1 MGLRLFSEFKSSN
14 GKQYKIEI
22 HQTGFSGTT
31 TSFNVAEDGF
41 KLEYSGETDDIVSP
55 IIGSKCVVSAYNN
68 VGTFDTFMNKVLV
81 RQDDEFFMKIL
92 LHDGVDYNDT
102 FWSGIIMQDLMTDND
117 VSKPRIVEITAT
129 DGIGFL
135 ANEEYNGTGFTT
147 IETFIKKA
155 TQSIG
160 LSEIYTT
167 TEHLYGTIVNV
178 WDTNMTF
185 AKTTTDVST
194 LIRFD
199 SRVYQDKEEDGTII
213 YPKYLDILR
222 ELCVAF
228 GARFYQRD
236 GIFYFEQYLEREA
249 SSRYVTT
256 YQYDGTKVSTASVS
270 DDVTLDQTTAGGARM
285 AGNTFTFLP
294 ALQKVSVSF
303 NQSRASN
310 LLANNIHFTDS
321 TTRQNIGFVPKTD
334 NARLQL
340 ETRLEYQLTLNTT
353 PPSVAFDWWQ
363 PVWKM
368 EVRIEDANNPGT
380 FYYLKR
386 EYAPTGLAGAPIY
399 GPTTWETS
407 ASPLYYYIDGGL
419 GLNEATGLFLS
430 GSANIATP
438 PLPVSGDVE
447 IDIDWVNVYDDQQ
460 DVQTIPSYFDETRI
474 SIMSK
479 VVYLNDTGALSEVEV
494 FSATNT
500 DSRINSNL
508 NLDLGQLRISDAAGM
523 QGSFFVY
530 DGSNWVRSTLWR
542 RDDTGTF
549 IGLFKML
556 TSEILSLHRSP
567 VERYDGTIIASESFG
582 MKYVFD
588 SSDWL
593 MMRGTYNANIDQWN
607 GEWFK
612 FNKQTTN
619 ITIDTPVGSGG
630 GGTATARISS
640 QQGTDETI
648 RVVQMNATDADVTN
662 NTTIGGTLGVTGAS
676 TLNETSVGNFT
687 TTGSVTTT
695 INDVDASAGGSENQS
710 ITNHTNFINYS
721 GAENG
726 TYTIN
731 LPSAVDGALLRFK
744 TDSTISAT
752 KKVHLSPQ
760 TGETI
765 DGSTEPY
772 QMDRSFDGLTLM
784 GHTFGGSTNWFVI
797 QKKEK

>member
-68 VGTFDTFMNKVLV
+68 IGAFDTFMNKVLV

-135 ANEEYNGTGFTT
+135 ANEEYTGTGFTT
-147 IETFIKKA
+147 IQNIVLKA

-160 LSEIYTT
+160 LSEIYSSTD
-167 TEHLYGTIVNV
+167 HILGTIVNV

-321 TTRQNIGFVPKTD
+321 TTRQNIGFVPNTD

-368 EVRIEDANNPGT
+368 EVRIEDANNIGT

-407 ASPLYYYIDGGL
+407 ASHYYIDGGL

-460 DVQTIPSYFDETRI
+460 AVQSIPSYFDETRI

-508 NLDLGQLRISDAAGM
+508 NLDLGQLRISDAAGW
-523 QGSFFVY
+523 QGLFFVSH
-530 DGSNWVRSTLWR
+530 GSAWVR
-542 RDDTGTF
+542 
-549 IGLFKML
+549 L
-556 TSEILSLHRSP
+556 T
-567 VERYDGTIIASESFG
+567 
-582 MKYVFD
+582 
-588 SSDWL
+588 
-593 MMRGTYNANIDQWN
+593 
-607 GEWFK
+607 
-612 FNKQTTN
+612 
-619 ITIDTPVGSGG
+619 
-630 GGTATARISS
+630 
-640 QQGTDETI
+640 
-648 RVVQMNATDADVTN
+648 
-662 NTTIGGTLGVTGAS
+662 
-676 TLNETSVGNFT
+676 
-687 TTGSVTTT
+687 
-695 INDVDASAGGSENQS
+695 
-710 ITNHTNFINYS
+710 
-721 GAENG
+721 
-726 TYTIN
+726 
-731 LPSAVDGALLRFK
+731 
-744 TDSTISAT
+744 
-752 KKVHLSPQ
+752 
-760 TGETI
+760 
-765 DGSTEPY
+765 
-772 QMDRSFDGLTLM
+772 
-784 GHTFGGSTNWFVI
+784 
-797 QKKEK
+797 

>member
-68 VGTFDTFMNKVLV
+68 VGAFDTFMNKLLV

-167 TEHLYGTIVNV
+167 TEHFYGTIVNV

-213 YPKYLDILR
+213 FPKYIDILR

-321 TTRQNIGFVPKTD
+321 TTRQNIGFVPNTD

-407 ASPLYYYIDGGL
+407 ASYYEIDGGL

-438 PLPVSGDVE
+438 PIPVSGDVE
-447 IDIDWVNVYDDQQ
+447 IDIDWVNVYDDDQ
-460 DVQTIPSYFDETRI
+460 VEQTIPSYFDETRI

-479 VVYLNDTGALSEVEV
+479 VVYINDTGALS
-494 FSATNT
+494 
-500 DSRINSNL
+500 
-508 NLDLGQLRISDAAGM
+508 
-523 QGSFFVY
+523 
-530 DGSNWVRSTLWR
+530 
-542 RDDTGTF
+542 
-549 IGLFKML
+549 
-556 TSEILSLHRSP
+556 
-567 VERYDGTIIASESFG
+567 
-582 MKYVFD
+582 
-588 SSDWL
+588 
-593 MMRGTYNANIDQWN
+593 
-607 GEWFK
+607 
-612 FNKQTTN
+612 
-619 ITIDTPVGSGG
+619 
-630 GGTATARISS
+630 
-640 QQGTDETI
+640 
-648 RVVQMNATDADVTN
+648 
-662 NTTIGGTLGVTGAS
+662 
-676 TLNETSVGNFT
+676 
-687 TTGSVTTT
+687 
-695 INDVDASAGGSENQS
+695 
-710 ITNHTNFINYS
+710 
-721 GAENG
+721 
-726 TYTIN
+726 
-731 LPSAVDGALLRFK
+731 
-744 TDSTISAT
+744 
-752 KKVHLSPQ
+752 
-760 TGETI
+760 
-765 DGSTEPY
+765 
-772 QMDRSFDGLTLM
+772 
-784 GHTFGGSTNWFVI
+784 
-797 QKKEK
+797 

>member
-22 HQTGFSGTT
+22 HQTGFVGTT

-68 VGTFDTFMNKVLV
+68 VGAFDTFMNKVLV

-92 LHDGVDYNDT
+92 LHDGVGYNDT

-160 LSEIYTT
+160 LSEIYSS
-167 TEHLYGTIVNV
+167 TEHFYGTIVNV

-321 TTRQNIGFVPKTD
+321 TTRQNIGFVPNTD
-334 NARLQL
+334 NGRLQL

-353 PPSVAFDWWQ
+353 PPSVTQEWWQ

-368 EVRIEDANNPGT
+368 EVRIEDANNIGT

-407 ASPLYYYIDGGL
+407 ASHYYIDGGL

-460 DVQTIPSYFDETRI
+460 AVQSIPSYFDETRI

-567 VERYDGTIIASESFG
+567 VERYDGTIIASKSFG
-582 MKYVFD
+582 MKYIFD
-588 SSDWL
+588 SSNWL

-662 NTTIGGTLGVTGAS
+662 NATISGTMTNNGAMKVAINDITGDDESPAQ
-676 TLNETSVGNFT
+676 
-687 TTGSVTTT
+687 SVTTSNHMNFVT
-695 INDVDASAGGSENQS
+695 FGEGTGS
-710 ITNHTNFINYS
+710 YVV
-721 GAENG
+721 
-726 TYTIN
+726 N
-731 LPSAVDGALLRFK
+731 LPTAVGNDGILLRFK
-744 TDSTISAT
+744 TDDSVSASHQVVLT
-752 KKVHLSPQ
+752 PVSGQ
-760 TGETI
+760 TI
-765 DGSTEPY
+765 DGDTDYNLSRQY
-772 QMDRSFDGLTLM
+772 DGITLM
-784 GHTFGGSTNWFVI
+784 ANDGNWLVI
-797 QKKEK
+797 QKKQIN

>member
-22 HQTGFSGTT
+22 HQTGFVGTT

-41 KLEYSGETDDIVSP
+41 QLEYNGETDDIVSP

-92 LHDGVDYNDT
+92 LHDGVGYNDT
-102 FWSGIIMQDLMTDND
+102 FWSGLIMQDLMTDND
-117 VSKPRIVEITAT
+117 VSKPRIVQITAT

-135 ANEEYNGTGFTT
+135 ANEEYTGDGDTT
-147 IETFIKKA
+147 IENFIKEA
-155 TQSIG
+155 VQSIG
-160 LSEIYTT
+160 LSEVYLA
-167 TEHLYGTIVNV
+167 TEHFYATIVNV

-199 SRVYQDKEEDGTII
+199 SLVYQDKEEDGTII
-213 YPKYLDILR
+213 FPKYLDILQ

-270 DDVTLDQTTAGGARM
+270 DDITLNQTTSGGARKG
-285 AGNTFTFLP
+285 GNTFTYLP
-294 ALQKVSVSF
+294 ALQKVIVSF
-303 NQSRASN
+303 NQERASN
-310 LLANNIHFTDS
+310 LLGNNVVFTPS
-321 TTRQNIGFVPKTD
+321 TGFQNLGFVPNTNND
-334 NARLQL
+334 RLQI

-353 PPSVAFDWWQ
+353 PPSVSFDFYR
-363 PVWKM
+363 PVWK
-368 EVRIEDANNPGT
+368 VQIRIEDIQNPGT
-380 FYYLKR
+380 YYYLKR
-386 EYAPTGLAGAPIY
+386 DWSPGSAGAQIY
-399 GPTTWETS
+399 GATTWTTT
-407 ASPLYYYIDGGL
+407 ASYYYIDAGIAI
-419 GLNEATGLFLS
+419 NEATGLFIS
-430 GSANIATP
+430 GSGNIVTP
-438 PLPVSGDVE
+438 PFPVAGNAE
-447 IDIDWVNVYDDQQ
+447 IDIDFH
-460 DVQTIPSYFDETRI
+460 DVFDNTNNSQSVPSYFDETRI
-474 SIMSK
+474 SIAERI
-479 VVYLNDTGALSEVEV
+479 VLLNDTGALSEVEV

-500 DSRINSNL
+500 DSRIKSNL
-508 NLDLGQLRISDAAGM
+508 TLDLGQLRISDAAGM
-523 QGSFFVY
+523 QGSFYVY
-530 DGSNWVRSTLWR
+530 NGTGWVRSTLWR

-549 IGLFKML
+549 INLYKLL

-567 VERYDGTIIASESFG
+567 VERYDGTIISDSSFG
-582 MKYVFD
+582 RKFVFD

-593 MMRGTYNANIDQWN
+593 MMRGTYNANIDEWN

-630 GGTATARISS
+630 GGTATERISA
-640 QQGTDETI
+640 QQGTDEIITA
-648 RVVQMNATDADVTN
+648 VKVNTTDADVTN
-662 NTTIGGTLGVTGAS
+662 NATIGGTLGVTGAS

-687 TTGSVTTT
+687 TTGSVSVT
-695 INDVDASAGGSENQS
+695 INDVDASAGGSENLS
-710 ITNHTNFINYS
+710 LARHTNFINYS
-721 GAENG
+721 GEENG

-744 TDSTISAT
+744 TDSSISAT

-765 DGSTEPY
+765 DGNTEPY

>member
-22 HQTGFSGTT
+22 HQTGFVGTT

-68 VGTFDTFMNKVLV
+68 VGAFDTFMNKLLV

-135 ANEEYNGTGFTT
+135 ANEEYTGTGFTT
-147 IETFIKKA
+147 IQNIVLKA

-167 TEHLYGTIVNV
+167 TDHILGTIVNV

-256 YQYDGTKVSTASVS
+256 YQYDGTKVSTTSVS

-321 TTRQNIGFVPKTD
+321 TTRQNIGFVPNTD
-334 NARLQL
+334 NGRLQL

-368 EVRIEDANNPGT
+368 EVRIEDANNIGT

-407 ASPLYYYIDGGL
+407 ASHYYIDGGL

-460 DVQTIPSYFDETRI
+460 AVQSIPSYFDETRI

-582 MKYVFD
+582 MKYIFD
-588 SSDWL
+588 SSNWL

-662 NTTIGGTLGVTGAS
+662 NTTIGGTMTNNGAMKVAINDITGNDESPAQ
-676 TLNETSVGNFT
+676 
-687 TTGSVTTT
+687 SVTTSNHMNFVT
-695 INDVDASAGGSENQS
+695 FGEGTGS
-710 ITNHTNFINYS
+710 YVV
-721 GAENG
+721 
-726 TYTIN
+726 N
-731 LPSAVDGALLRFK
+731 LPTAVGNDGILIRFK
-744 TDSTISAT
+744 TDNSVSASHQVVLT
-752 KKVHLSPQ
+752 PVSGQ
-760 TGETI
+760 TI
-765 DGSTEPY
+765 DGDTDYNLSR
-772 QMDRSFDGLTLM
+772 QWDGITLM
-784 GHTFGGSTNWFVI
+784 ANDGNWLVI
-797 QKKEK
+797 QKKQIN

>member
-22 HQTGFSGTT
+22 HQTGFVGTT

-68 VGTFDTFMNKVLV
+68 VGAFDTFMNKLLV

-102 FWSGIIMQDLMTDND
+102 FWSGIIMQDLITDND

-135 ANEEYNGTGFTT
+135 ANEEYTSTGFTT
-147 IETFIKKA
+147 IQNVIFKA
-155 TQSIG
+155 MQSIG
-160 LSEIYTT
+160 LSEIYSS
-167 TEHLYGTIVNV
+167 TEHFLGTIVNV

-321 TTRQNIGFVPKTD
+321 TTRQNIGFVPNTD
-334 NARLQL
+334 NGRLQL

-353 PPSVAFDWWQ
+353 PPSVAQEWWQ

-368 EVRIEDANNPGT
+368 EVRIEDANNIGT

-407 ASPLYYYIDGGL
+407 ASHYYIDGGL

-460 DVQTIPSYFDETRI
+460 AVQSIPSYFDETRI

-530 DGSNWVRSTLWR
+530 NGSAWVRSTLWR

-582 MKYVFD
+582 MKYIFD
-588 SSDWL
+588 SSNWL

-612 FNKQTTN
+612 FNKQTSN

-662 NTTIGGTLGVTGAS
+662 NTTIGGTMTNNGAMKVAINDITGNDESPAQ
-676 TLNETSVGNFT
+676 
-687 TTGSVTTT
+687 SVTTSNHMNFVT
-695 INDVDASAGGSENQS
+695 FGEGTGS
-710 ITNHTNFINYS
+710 YVV
-721 GAENG
+721 
-726 TYTIN
+726 N
-731 LPSAVDGALLRFK
+731 LPTAVGNDGILIRFK
-744 TDSTISAT
+744 TDNSVSASHQVVLT
-752 KKVHLSPQ
+752 PVSGQ
-760 TGETI
+760 TI
-765 DGSTEPY
+765 DGDTDYNLSR
-772 QMDRSFDGLTLM
+772 QWDGITLM
-784 GHTFGGSTNWFVI
+784 ANDGNWLVI
-797 QKKEK
+797 QKKQIN

>member
-22 HQTGFSGTT
+22 HQTGFVGTT

-68 VGTFDTFMNKVLV
+68 VGAFDTFMNKVLV

-92 LHDGVDYNDT
+92 LHDGVGYNDT
-102 FWSGIIMQDLMTDND
+102 FWSGIIMQDLITDND

-135 ANEEYNGTGFTT
+135 ANEEYTGTGFTT
-147 IETFIKKA
+147 IQNIVLKA

-160 LSEIYTT
+160 LSEIYSSTD
-167 TEHLYGTIVNV
+167 HILGTIVNV

-321 TTRQNIGFVPKTD
+321 TTRQNIGFVPNTD
-334 NARLQL
+334 NGRLQL

-368 EVRIEDANNPGT
+368 EVRIEDANNIGT

-407 ASPLYYYIDGGL
+407 ASHYYIDGGL

-430 GSANIATP
+430 GSVNIATP

-460 DVQTIPSYFDETRI
+460 AVQSIPSYFDETRI

-530 DGSNWVRSTLWR
+530 NGSAWVRSTLWR

-582 MKYVFD
+582 MKYIFD
-588 SSDWL
+588 SSNWL

-662 NTTIGGTLGVTGAS
+662 NATIGGTMTNNGAMKVAINDITGDDESPAQ
-676 TLNETSVGNFT
+676 
-687 TTGSVTTT
+687 SVTTSNHMNFVT
-695 INDVDASAGGSENQS
+695 FGEGTGS
-710 ITNHTNFINYS
+710 YVV
-721 GAENG
+721 
-726 TYTIN
+726 N
-731 LPSAVDGALLRFK
+731 LPTAIGNDGILLRFK
-744 TDSTISAT
+744 TDNSVSASHQVVLT
-752 KKVHLSPQ
+752 PVSGQ
-760 TGETI
+760 TI
-765 DGSTEPY
+765 DGDTDYNLSR
-772 QMDRSFDGLTLM
+772 QWDGITLM
-784 GHTFGGSTNWFVI
+784 ANDGNWLVI
-797 QKKEK
+797 QKKQIN

>member
-41 KLEYSGETDDIVSP
+41 QLEYNGETDDIVSP

-68 VGTFDTFMNKVLV
+68 VGAFDTFMNKLLV

-92 LHDGVDYNDT
+92 LHDGVGYNDT
-102 FWSGIIMQDLMTDND
+102 FWSGLIMQDLMTDND
-117 VSKPRIVEITAT
+117 VSKPRIVQITAT

-135 ANEEYNGTGFTT
+135 ANEEYIGDGDTT
-147 IETFIKKA
+147 IENFIKEA
-155 TQSIG
+155 VQSIG
-160 LSEIYTT
+160 LSEVYLA
-167 TEHLYGTIVNV
+167 TEHFYATIVNV

-199 SRVYQDKEEDGTII
+199 SLVYQDKEEDGTII
-213 YPKYLDILR
+213 FPKYLDILQ

-270 DDVTLDQTTAGGARM
+270 DDITLNQTTSGGARKG
-285 AGNTFTFLP
+285 GNTFTYLP
-294 ALQKVSVSF
+294 ALQKVIVSF
-303 NQSRASN
+303 NQERASN
-310 LLANNIHFTDS
+310 LLGNNVVFTPS
-321 TTRQNIGFVPKTD
+321 TGFQNLGFVPNTNND
-334 NARLQL
+334 RLQI

-353 PPSVAFDWWQ
+353 PPSVSFDFYR
-363 PVWKM
+363 PVWK
-368 EVRIEDANNPGT
+368 VQIRIEDIQNPGT
-380 FYYLKR
+380 YYYLKR
-386 EYAPTGLAGAPIY
+386 DWSPGSAGAQIY
-399 GPTTWETS
+399 GATTWTTT
-407 ASPLYYYIDGGL
+407 ASYYYIDAGIAI
-419 GLNEATGLFLS
+419 NEATGLFIS
-430 GSANIATP
+430 GSGNIVTP
-438 PLPVSGDVE
+438 PFPVAGNAE
-447 IDIDWVNVYDDQQ
+447 IDIDFH
-460 DVQTIPSYFDETRI
+460 DVFDNTNNSQSVPSYFDETRI
-474 SIMSK
+474 SIAERI
-479 VVYLNDTGALSEVEV
+479 VLLNDTGALSEVEV

-500 DSRINSNL
+500 DSRIKSNL
-508 NLDLGQLRISDAAGM
+508 TLDLGQLRISDAAGM
-523 QGSFFVY
+523 QGSFYVY
-530 DGSNWVRSTLWR
+530 NGTGWVRSTLWR

-549 IGLFKML
+549 INLYKLL

-567 VERYDGTIIASESFG
+567 VERYDGTIISDSSFG
-582 MKYVFD
+582 RKFVFD

-593 MMRGTYNANIDQWN
+593 MMRGTYNANIDEWN

-630 GGTATARISS
+630 GGTATERISA
-640 QQGTDETI
+640 QQGTDEIITA
-648 RVVQMNATDADVTN
+648 VKVNTTDADVTN
-662 NTTIGGTLGVTGAS
+662 NATIGGTLGVTGAS

-687 TTGSVTTT
+687 TTGSVSVT
-695 INDVDASAGGSENQS
+695 INDVDASAGGSENLS
-710 ITNHTNFINYS
+710 LARHTNFINYS
-721 GAENG
+721 GEENG

-744 TDSTISAT
+744 TDSSISAT

-765 DGSTEPY
+765 DGNTEPY